1 MTIQQFQYILEVYRA
16 GSVSQAAKNLFVGQ
30 SSVSLSITNLEK
42 ELGYPIFHRSK
53 NGVTPTRRGMEVI
66 EHAARIC
73 ESCRIISAPAR
84 TDCAQLRIGVG
95 GFEVA
100 RRAVSR
106 LLAENRDRR
115 DLAFSFLQMSQSEQI
130 RQLSLFE
137 LDMSLCFVFAP
148 RIRQLEAR
156 LRAKGLQWQELT
168 KFPAAIQLGPGH
180 RLYHAEHVEVAML
193 EEEYK
198 LLAEVDS
205 IVDKY
210 YIGEYVQDDLM
221 EGAAAGY
228 VEALGDPWS
237 SYYTAEEYAQIQSV
251 QDNSYMGIGIT
262 ITTAENDPYR
272 ITSVISGSPAQQA
285 GIAPMDRLHSV
296 DGRPVGDFAS
306 STELVNA
313 VLGEAGTRVT
323 VEIPKKRG
331 MSR

>member
-73 ESCRIISAPAR
+73 ESCRIISAPSR
-84 TDCAQLRIGVG
+84 SDCAQLRIGVG

-193 EEEYK
+193 EEDWLIDTASKSMANSPYFNTMIQVSPDRVLTVSNPQLRAQLLREGLGYCIGPAAPHTPDDLRRIPLENVQLK
-198 LLAEVDS
+198 LLALFNPLRPMRPEVQR
-205 IVDKY
+205 Y
-210 YIGEYVQDDLM
+210 LELLR
-221 EGAAAGY
+221 EELANAA
-228 VEALGDPWS
+228 L
-237 SYYTAEEYAQIQSV
+237 Q
-251 QDNSYMGIGIT
+251 
-262 ITTAENDPYR
+262 
-272 ITSVISGSPAQQA
+272 
-285 GIAPMDRLHSV
+285 
-296 DGRPVGDFAS
+296 
-306 STELVNA
+306 
-313 VLGEAGTRVT
+313 
-323 VEIPKKRG
+323 
-331 MSR
+331 